1 MKLENCITEMT
12 QKNLLLLAALFI
24 KLQKIN

>member
-12 QKNLLLLAALFI
+12 PKNLLLLAELFI
-24 KLQKIN
+24 ELQKIN